1 MARLA
6 GLTPGFSMRL
16 GAALRHAG
24 DELKRVAATRRLV
37 LVLTD
42 GAPSDIDVSDPADLV
57 EDARRAVL
65 SLRAHGV
72 DAFGLTLDPTGEGA
86 GAAVF
91 GRRNHLPVRRIED
104 LPRRLSELYF
114 RIARR

>member
-1 MARLA
+1 M
-6 GLTPGFSMRL
+6 
-16 GAALRHAG
+16 
-24 DELKRVAATRRLV
+24 
-37 LVLTD
+37 
-42 GAPSDIDVSDPADLV
+42 
-57 EDARRAVL
+57 L
-65 SLRAHGV
+65 SSERGV